1 MADKKQIRIFIDFQT
16 LTSLFTPPMIGSD
29 EIIGFDTQNYIFMIG
44 LGWEDP
50 DTGKWQYQDF
60 TVNKVTLEEESKII
74 SDMWKLVDSLMTKY
88 QITTLPNFIIG
99 VMLNPHVILRL
110 LKDTILNLRQ

>member
-1 MADKKQIRIFIDFQT
+1 
-16 LTSLFTPPMIGSD
+16 MIGSD

-88 QITTLPNFIIG
+88 QITTLPNFYHWSHAEPTCYSKAIKRHNFKFKAIILLTFLKF
-99 VMLNPHVILRL
+99 LNLNQLL
-110 LKDTILNLRQ
+110 LKVI